1 MNDFSKPPL
10 DVLLANLQKGY
21 VGLHIEQGV
30 PILDRDL
37 NLLNDLIMA
46 TIRNVVT
53 RYIGNGVATNS
64 QSFVIQA
71 ISAANNFRILAGFPT
86 PGTCLIGGIE
96 VAIGADVNY
105 SDQPGVPPLTT
116 PSPTQPDPREDMV
129 YLDVSLVSVD
139 GTVDTDLL
147 NSSDLGIQTSVRQ
160 KPFWVVRVA
169 EGVPVPNS
177 APGHVH
183 YPLARLLRTRNVNDI
198 QAPMITDLRQTR
210 LNLADLAN
218 RLSAVEQLLLAPS
231 FALSPNQFSPK
242 VGGIGQNVTL
252 SGNNFNVGTV
262 QVRFGTVNTNIVG
275 TPTATQIVTQVPAGV
290 TGGVKITVVTSG
302 GSVTSSDTFTV
313 LPPTPPP
320 SFSPSPNQFSPKV
333 GGVGQ
338 NVTLSGNN
346 FNVGTVQVQFGTV
359 NASIVG
365 APTVTQI
372 IAQVPAGVAGGVK
385 IRVITG
391 GGNIVSDDTFT
402 VI

>member
-21 VGLHIEQGV
+21 VGLHVEQGV

-37 NLLNDLIMA
+37 NLLNDLITA
-46 TIRNVVT
+46 VVRNIVT

-64 QSFVIQA
+64 QSFAIQA
-71 ISAANNFRILAGFPT
+71 IPAPNNFRILAGSPV
-86 PGTCLIGGIE
+86 PGTCLVGGIE
-96 VAIGADVNY
+96 VTIDANVNY
-105 SDQPGVPPLTT
+105 SDQQSISPLTT
-116 PSPTQPDPREDMV
+116 PNPTQPDPREDII

-139 GTVDTDLL
+139 STIDTDLL
-147 NSSDLGIQTSVRQ
+147 NNSDVGIQTSVRQ

-169 EGVPVPNS
+169 EGVPVPNPG
-177 APGHVH
+177 PGHVH
-183 YPLARLLRTRNVNDI
+183 YPLARLLRPRNVSDI

-210 LNLADLAN
+210 LNLADITN
-218 RLSAVEQLLLAPS
+218 RLNTVERLLLIPS

-252 SGNNFNVGTV
+252 SG
-262 QVRFGTVNTNIVG
+262 
-275 TPTATQIVTQVPAGV
+275 
-290 TGGVKITVVTSG
+290 K
-302 GSVTSSDTFTV
+302 
-313 LPPTPPP
+313 
-320 SFSPSPNQFSPKV
+320 
-333 GGVGQ
+333 
-338 NVTLSGNN
+338 N

-359 NASIVG
+359 DASIVG
-365 APTVTQI
+365 APTATQI
-372 IAQVPAGVAGGVK
+372 IVQVPTGVAGGVK